1 MFLPGQLLRLLP
13 QTLILAVPGQ
23 NVLLP
28 ADEVGGAERLFGSIG
43 VGDKLVG
50 KVLFLLGQLAGEGA
64 LVVDAFD
71 LHIPEMQF
79 IPDADDTQQDVSL
92 FLVAGLHEAGQI
104 EGQRLDK
111 SIQQLLAAA
120 AAGGVGD
127 SEAAVLALALHD
139 DPVGESDAEVG
150 GSDGTIPLGGV
161 RAEFFAAKRPCQR
174 VENAGLALI
183 VVAAYEGETG
193 GRRSERNGLDALD
206 VFGLEGRDL
215 YRHLD
220 TSP

>member
-1 MFLPGQLLRLLP
+1 M
-13 QTLILAVPGQ
+13 
-23 NVLLP
+23 
-28 ADEVGGAERLFGSIG
+28 GS
-43 VGDKLVG
+43 V
-50 KVLFLLGQLAGEGA
+50 
-64 LVVDAFD
+64 
-71 LHIPEMQF
+71 
-79 IPDADDTQQDVSL
+79 
-92 FLVAGLHEAGQI
+92 
-104 EGQRLDK
+104 
-111 SIQQLLAAA
+111 
-120 AAGGVGD
+120 
-127 SEAAVLALALHD
+127 AAVLALALHD

-183 VVAAYEGETG
+183 VVAAHEGEAG

-206 VFGLEGRDL
+206 VFGFEGRDL